1 MPKQPEAMKELRAA
15 LTGAPG
21 THSPLYQ
28 WMRDNYEDFDA
39 LLSETRPNWK
49 RLAEAFAQLGLT
61 DGNGNPPKPHTVRQT
76 WWRVRRGDTT
86 QPGTP
91 QRPQPPPIA
100 PSEPLRS
107 SASDVLARL
116 KSELNERSGRKS

>member
-1 MPKQPEAMKELRAA
+1 MPKQPEVMKELRAA

-49 RLAEAFAQLGLT
+49 RLAEAFAKLGLT
-61 DGNGNPPKPHTVRQT
+61 DRNGNPPKAHTVRQT
-76 WWRVRRGDTT
+76 GWRGRRGHAGH
-86 QPGTP
+86 PSTP
-91 QRPQPPPIA
+91 QSPQPPIA
-100 PSEPLRS
+100 PSEPPRS
-107 SASDVLARL
+107 SASDVLGGL
-116 KSELNERSGRKS
+116 KSELNER